1 MEEVWGGGHGWTASA
16 SILLVM
22 YLFYRIIDHLLGMV
36 HLKLKSV
43 GPYLFESCACNR
55 DPENVFRVRQSLIS
69 AHRNVL
75 SRLLHKH
82 WLMEHSTTISTYY
95 SSVV

>member
-1 MEEVWGGGHGWTASA
+1 MDSVCFDSA
-16 SILLVM
+16 GDV
-22 YLFYRIIDHLLGMV
+22 LFYRIIDHLLGMV
-36 HLKLKSV
+36 HLQLNSV